1 MQSVCIF
8 TLILAA
14 WPSEKAQMFNG
25 MTQAQI
31 AFSTLAINRGRRAVS
46 VGKFIQR
53 VFSSGLAQKD
63 ATSVLPN
70 AAIICGSELIILYIQ
85 TCQE

>member
-1 MQSVCIF
+1 MYSVCTS

-31 AFSTLAINRGRRAVS
+31 AFSTLAVNRGRRAVS
-46 VGKFIQR
+46 VGEVIQR
-53 VFSSGLAQKD
+53 VSSSGLAQKD
-63 ATSVLPN
+63 ATSVL
-70 AAIICGSELIILYIQ
+70 Q
-85 TCQE
+85 TVR